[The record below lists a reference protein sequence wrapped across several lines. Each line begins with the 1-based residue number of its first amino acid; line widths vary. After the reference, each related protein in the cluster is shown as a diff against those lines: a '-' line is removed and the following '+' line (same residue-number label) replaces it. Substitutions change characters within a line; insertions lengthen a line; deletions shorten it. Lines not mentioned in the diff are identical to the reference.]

1 MAKILLTVPH
11 AACRSGDDKQKH
23 TCDIVAERCAR
34 KLFDLLTDKGH
45 RVSIRIAT
53 VNRMEVD
60 YNRPESR
67 GTEWRKNLAKDYP
80 KADFLIDCHSY
91 PQEFHWPL
99 DLVILKWLDENGG
112 DNREIVYGL
121 FDKAIKKD
129 VNAATAYAQ
138 KQNDI
143 VCSALEAGLPAVL
156 VEFSERAVAEK
167 ADKVVERFAEAV
179 DEFVKQFEK
188 DKQKSEAKVPELLD
202 QLFE

>member
-11 AACRSGDDKQKH
+11 AACRSEDDKIKH

-45 RVSIRIAT
+45 RVALRIAG

-67 GTEWRKNLAKDYP
+67 GTEWRKNLEKDYA
-80 KADFLIDCHSY
+80 KADLLIDCHSY
-91 PQEFHWPL
+91 PQQFHWPL
-99 DLVILKWLDENGG
+99 DLVILKWLDEHGG
-112 DNREIVYGL
+112 DNREFAYGL
-121 FDKAIKKD
+121 LSLAIQKD
-129 VNAATAYAQ
+129 INGAVAYSQ

-143 VCSALEAGLPAVL
+143 VCSSLEAGLPAVL
-156 VEFSERAVAEK
+156 VEFSEVAVAAK

-179 DEFVKQFEK
+179 DEFAKQFEK
-188 DKQKSEAKVPELLD
+188 KKATSEAKVPELLD